1 MIPVAWSAGR
11 IPWGSHRGFDLYAA
25 PVTIWSPSGV
35 VGTIRGIDM
44 ARIILCSKF
53 KKELPGLEKPPFAGE
68 MGKRIFESVSQE
80 AWNQWSKDVQ
90 IKVLNEYRL
99 NMADP
104 RDYKVL
110 VEQMLR
116 FLGLEEGG
124 VAEVENA
131 ERGRRQ

>member
-1 MIPVAWSAGR
+1 MSR
-11 IPWGSHRGFDLYAA
+11 IVFCA
-25 PVTIWSPSGV
+25 
-35 VGTIRGIDM
+35 
-44 ARIILCSKF
+44 KF
-53 KKELPGLEKPPFAGE
+53 KKELPGLEKPPFSGDV
-68 MGKRIFESVSQE
+68 GKRIFETVSAE

-110 VEQMLR
+110 VDQMMR

-131 ERGRRQ
+131 ERGRKQ

>member
-1 MIPVAWSAGR
+1 MLLIGTW
-11 IPWGSHRGFDLYAA
+11 LYNGAIGGCMSRK
-25 PVTIWSPSGV
+25 VF
-35 VGTIRGIDM
+35 
-44 ARIILCSKF
+44 CSKF

-68 MGKRIFESVSQE
+68 IGKMIYERVSAE
-80 AWNQWSKDVQ
+80 AWEQWSKDMQ

-110 VEQMLR
+110 VDQMMR
-116 FLGLEEGG
+116 FLALEEGS

-131 ERGRRQ
+131 DRGRKQ

>member
-1 MIPVAWSAGR
+1 MSRTVFCA
-11 IPWGSHRGFDLYAA
+11 
-25 PVTIWSPSGV
+25 
-35 VGTIRGIDM
+35 
-44 ARIILCSKF
+44 KF
-53 KKELPGLEKPPFAGE
+53 KKELPGLEKPPFKGE
-68 MGKRIFESVSQE
+68 LGERIYNTISAE

-110 VEQMLR
+110 VDQMLR
-116 FLGLEEGG
+116 FLGLEQGD

-131 ERGRRQ
+131 ERGRKQ